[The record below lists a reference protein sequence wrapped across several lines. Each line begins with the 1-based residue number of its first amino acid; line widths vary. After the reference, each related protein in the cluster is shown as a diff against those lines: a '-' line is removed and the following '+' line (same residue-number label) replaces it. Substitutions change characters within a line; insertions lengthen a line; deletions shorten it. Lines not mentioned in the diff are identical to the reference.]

1 MCSVFLA
8 EAAVLRHFQTIRAVL
23 LVLRGVVIALLA
35 LSAGESDFHGHLL
48 TPPL

>member
-1 MCSVFLA
+1 MRRVFLA
-8 EAAVLRHFQTIRAVL
+8 EAAVLRHFQTIGTVL

-35 LSAGESDFHGHLL
+35 LGAGESDFHGHLL